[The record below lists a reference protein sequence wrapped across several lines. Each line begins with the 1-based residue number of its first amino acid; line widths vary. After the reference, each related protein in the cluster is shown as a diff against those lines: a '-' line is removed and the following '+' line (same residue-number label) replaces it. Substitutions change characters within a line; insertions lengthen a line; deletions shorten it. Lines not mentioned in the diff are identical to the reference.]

1 MQLSLQVTDNYNQF
15 KTLPHNREINKRQ
28 VTNIEN
34 SIRTLDLTMFSPIM
48 VKNNYIIDGQHR
60 FNACKNLGLPIY
72 YIELDTLKEQDV
84 VTAIAL
90 LNNNSKNWSAEDFLH
105 LYCQLGVESYMKVK
119 DFMIETKVSSLSVAI
134 YFLSGFNQYKSAIN
148 KKFKDGK
155 FEIKNDDLDRAYE
168 IGSWYR
174 TLKMNVET
182 FYPNKKDHKFIS
194 SNNFLFA
201 LAELSRKLNYSHNNL
216 IANLSTALANN
227 VFPLYPSDSVHVYYT
242 QLAELHNEGLDK
254 NKKVPVIL
262 DELPF

>member
-1 MQLSLQVTDNYNQF
+1 MQLSLQKTTNYKQF

-28 VTNIEN
+28 VINIEN
-34 SIRTLDLTMFSPIM
+34 SIKILDLTMFSPIM

-60 FNACKNLGLPIY
+60 FNACMNLGLPVY
-72 YIELDTLKEQDV
+72 FIELNTLAEKDV

-119 DFMIETKVSSLSVAI
+119 DFMNDTKVSSLSVAI

-148 KKFKDGK
+148 KKFKDGH
-155 FEIKNDDLDRAYE
+155 FEIRNEDLNKAYE

-174 TLKMNVET
+174 TLKINVEKY
-182 FYPNKKDHKFIS
+182 FPSKKDNKFIS

-201 LAELSRKLNYSHNNL
+201 LAELSRKLNYNHNNL
-216 IANLSTALANN
+216 IANLSTELANN
-227 VFPLYPSDSVHVYYT
+227 TFPLYPSDSIHVYYE
-242 QLAELHNEGLDK
+242 QLSELHNKGLTE
-254 NKKVPVIL
+254 NKKVPIVL

>member
-1 MQLSLQVTDNYNQF
+1 MQLSLQVTKNYNQF

-34 SIRTLDLTMFSPIM
+34 SIRILDLTMFSPIM

-60 FNACKNLGLPIY
+60 FTACKNLGLPIY
-72 YIELDTLKEQDV
+72 YIELDTLKEKDV

-105 LYCQLGVESYMKVK
+105 LYCQLGIESYMKVK
-119 DFMIETKVSSLSVAI
+119 DFMAETKVNSLSVAI

-148 KKFKDGK
+148 KKFKDGQ
-155 FEIKNDDLDRAYE
+155 FEIKNEDLEKAYE
-168 IGSWYR
+168 IGMWYR

-182 FYPNKKDHKFIS
+182 FYPAKKDHKFIS

-201 LAELSRKLNYSHNNL
+201 LAELSRKINYNHANL
-216 IANLSTALANN
+216 ISNLSIELANKS
-227 VFPLYPSDSVHVYYT
+227 FPLYPSDSVHVYYE
-242 QLAELHNEGLDK
+242 QLAELHNKGLHKD
-254 NKKVPVIL
+254 KKVPSVL

>member
-1 MQLSLQVTDNYNQF
+1 MQLTLQVTTNYDQF

-60 FNACKNLGLPIY
+60 FTACRNLGLPIY
-72 YIELDTLKEQDV
+72 FIELDTLKEKDV

-119 DFMIETKVSSLSVAI
+119 DFMAETKVSSLSVAI

-148 KKFKDGK
+148 KKFKDGQ
-155 FEIKNDDLDRAYE
+155 FDIKNEDLEKAYE
-168 IGSWYR
+168 IGIWYR
-174 TLKMNVET
+174 TLKVNVEKY
-182 FYPNKKDHKFIS
+182 FPSKKEHKFIS

-201 LAELSRKLNYSHNNL
+201 LAELSRKLNYNHTNL
-216 IANLSTALANN
+216 IANLSTTLADN
-227 VFPLYPSDSVHVYYT
+227 VFPLYPSDSVHVYYA
-242 QLAELHNEGLDK
+242 QLASLHNIGLSE
-254 NKKVPVIL
+254 NKKVPAAL